1 MANKGIKFGVSSLGR
16 RPKTSLSLGFSGAIH
31 NNGYLYLTVR
41 EVDWGALYYGVYPKK
56 YRGFINGMGDCSA
69 QMSDQGSTIL
79 GGKIPVRFTGNIDRG
94 SISFEVTD
102 NYTEF
107 GGYGHAERIVADPF
121 KGDIK
126 KAKKYIENRQDLRKT
141 LEEWKADNLP

>member
-1 MANKGIKFGVSSLGR
+1 
-16 RPKTSLSLGFSGAIH
+16 
-31 NNGYLYLTVR
+31 
-41 EVDWGALYYGVYPKK
+41 
-56 YRGFINGMGDCSA
+56 MGDCSA